1 VAEGVTAE
9 VVAAEVAAAVVAGAA
24 AVRRPLV
31 IGNWKMN
38 GDAAGNDRL
47 LAALQAALGEALLAQ
62 VEVAVCPP
70 FPYLGQVAERLG
82 ETGLRWGAQNLA
94 GHENG
99 AFTGEVSASMLVDLR
114 CTWVLVGHS
123 ERRQLFGET
132 DEGVAQ
138 KVAQAL
144 KHGLRPVICLG
155 ETLEERRSEVTEAV
169 LARQLD
175 AVMPVL
181 RTILRDSA
189 GEFVL
194 AYEPVWAIGTGLTA
208 TPEQAQA
215 VHAFLRQRLAEA
227 DEAGAGQVRILY
239 GGSVKPGNA
248 IELFQQADVDGGL
261 IGGAALVAEDFVAI
275 CNAAASL
282 APKKARTAPG
292 GFTDG

>member
-1 VAEGVTAE
+1 MAE
-9 VVAAEVAAAVVAGAA
+9 VAAVEAAEVAAAVVAGAA

-38 GDAAGNDRL
+38 GDGAGNDRL
-47 LAALQAALGEALLAQ
+47 LAALQAALEQAVLAQ

-82 ETGLRWGAQNLA
+82 ESGLRWGAQNLA
-94 GHENG
+94 EQENG

-114 CTWVLVGHS
+114 CTWVLAGHS

-132 DEGVAQ
+132 DEVVAQ

-144 KHGLRPVICLG
+144 RHGLRPVICLG

-181 RTILRDSA
+181 RPILPESA

-227 DEAGAGQVRILY
+227 DKAGAAQVRILY

-261 IGGAALVAEDFVAI
+261 IGGAALVADDFVAI

-282 APKKARTAPG
+282 ASKKARTAPG